1 MRIELTDSD
10 IIQICNTIPREI
22 QLSVAKP
29 LMTAFRDKEISEVQA
44 IAIIERLRRTVLYEL
59 LANRNSETGKEEKL

>member
-10 IIQICNTIPREI
+10 IIEICKTIPREI
-22 QLSVAKP
+22 QSSVAKP

-44 IAIIERLRRTVLYEL
+44 IALIERLRRAVLYEFL
-59 LANRNSETGKEEKL
+59 IYRNRETGKEEKS